1 MEDLSQK
8 ISQLLNS
15 PDGMDKIRQAAA
27 SILGNEPK
35 CEEKD
40 QKSSDQSG
48 GFSLPD
54 SLLQNAQNMQGIMR
68 IINLF
73 QNRKDDNRIGLLLA
87 LKPHLS
93 SERAAR
99 VDKAVSL
106 LKVASLLPVLREEGL
121 LESLGF

>member
-15 PDGMDKIRQAAA
+15 SDGMDKIRQAAA

-40 QKSSDQSG
+40 KKSSDQSG

-54 SLLQNAQNMQGIMR
+54 GLLQNAQNMQGIMR

>member
-40 QKSSDQSG
+40 KKSSDQSG

-54 SLLQNAQNMQGIMR
+54 GLLQNAQNMQGIMR

>member
-54 SLLQNAQNMQGIMR
+54 GLLQNAQNMQGIMR

>member
-15 PDGMDKIRQAAA
+15 SDGMDKIRQAAA